1 MSDPRLSELALDGLW
16 KNNPALV
23 QVLGLCPLLA
33 ISNTT
38 VNALGLAIA
47 TLVTLVVSNGVV
59 SLIRDWVRSEV
70 RLPVYVMVIAS
81 VVTII
86 ELVMN
91 AHFHSLYNT
100 LGIFI
105 PLIVTNCIIIARA
118 EGFASR
124 HSFGFSVFDGF
135 VMGAGFG
142 LVLIALGA
150 MREVIGFGTLLA
162 DAQQLFGPMA
172 LDWGIRVLPE
182 QMTFLLALM
191 PPGAF
196 IGLALLVA
204 FKQAVDQRQSR
215 RARAARAAQSGEPI
229 PEVAG

>member
-47 TLVTLVVSNGVV
+47 TLVTLVVANGVV

-124 HSFGFSVFDGF
+124 HAFGFSVFDGF

-142 LVLIALGA
+142 LVLVALGA
-150 MREVIGFGTLLA
+150 MREIIGFGTLLDGA
-162 DAQQLFGPMA
+162 DQLFGPVAM
-172 LDWGIRVLPE
+172 DWGIRVLPE

-204 FKQAVDQRQSR
+204 FKQGIDQRAAR
-215 RARAARAAQSGEPI
+215 RARAIRAARSGEPV
-229 PEVAG
+229 EAAG

>member
-47 TLVTLVVSNGVV
+47 TLVTLVVANGVV

-124 HSFGFSVFDGF
+124 HAFGFSVFDGF

-142 LVLIALGA
+142 LVLVALGA
-150 MREVIGFGTLLA
+150 MREIIGFGTLLDGA
-162 DAQQLFGPMA
+162 DQLFGPVAM
-172 LDWGIRVLPE
+172 DWGIRVLPE

-204 FKQAVDQRQSR
+204 FKQGIDQRAAR
-215 RARAARAAQSGEPI
+215 RARAIRAARSGKPVE
-229 PEVAG
+229 AAC

>member
-1 MSDPRLSELALDGLW
+1 MNDPRLSELALDGLW

-33 ISNTT
+33 ISNTM
-38 VNALGLAIA
+38 VNAIGLAIA

-59 SLIRDWVRSEV
+59 SMIRDWVRPEV

-81 VVTII
+81 TVTVI
-86 ELVMN
+86 ELIMN

-124 HSFGFSVFDGF
+124 HGVGFSVFDGF

-142 LVLIALGA
+142 LVLIVLGG
-150 MREVIGFGTLLA
+150 MRELLGFGTLLA
-162 DAQQLFGPMA
+162 GADQLFGPIA
-172 LDWGIRVLPE
+172 ADWGVRILPE
-182 QMTFLLALM
+182 RMTFLLAIM

-196 IGLALLVA
+196 MGLALLVA
-204 FKQAVDQRQSR
+204 FKQAVDQRSAR
-215 RARAARAAQSGEPI
+215 RARAAEAARSGEPAA
-229 PEVAG
+229 EVAG

>member
-1 MSDPRLSELALDGLW
+1 MSDPRLSELAMDGLW

-38 VNALGLAIA
+38 VNAIGLAIA
-47 TLVTLVVSNGVV
+47 TLVTLVVANGVV

-124 HSFGFSVFDGF
+124 HAFGFSVFDGF

-142 LVLIALGA
+142 LVLVALGA

-162 DAQQLFGPMA
+162 DADQLFGPVAM
-172 LDWGIRVLPE
+172 DWGIRVLPE
-182 QMTFLLALM
+182 QTTFLLALM

-204 FKQAVDQRQSR
+204 FKQAIDQRATR
-215 RARAARAAQSGEPI
+215 RARAVRAARGGEAV
-229 PEVAG
+229 EAAS

>member
-47 TLVTLVVSNGVV
+47 TLVTLVVSNGLV

-124 HSFGFSVFDGF
+124 HGFGFSVFDGF
-135 VMGAGFG
+135 VMGSGFG

-162 DAQQLFGPMA
+162 DAEQLFGPVA
-172 LDWGIRVLPE
+172 LGWGVRVLPE

-215 RARAARAAQSGEPI
+215 RAREARAVRSGEPTA
-229 PEVAG
+229 EAAG